1 MLNVAVFNLQK
12 YHIEITFTYN
22 IQMGIFMLVS
32 IDKYLISRRRMNL
45 KKFDLIELSYNC
57 I

>member
-12 YHIEITFTYN
+12 YHIEIIFTYN
-22 IQMGIFMLVS
+22 TQKGIFMLVS
-32 IDKYLISRRRMNL
+32 IDKYLISRRMNL